1 MAQWWEGLS
10 VLQHVFLYTAA
21 PFTVVL
27 LIQAVLAFIGL
38 GGGSD
43 MDADG
48 SMDADADFDADSD
61 MDADTDAGADQ
72 QSGSKTPGFRF
83 FSIQG
88 IVAFF
93 CIFGWTGYALSQTAL
108 PDVPVILIATA
119 AGFAAMLLLGLMFHA
134 VRRLQASGNLRY
146 SNAVGSEAEVYIPI
160 PPQRTGRGK
169 VMVMVQQRLI
179 EAEALTDEP
188 QKLRTGEV
196 VRVVGN
202 IGNTL
207 IVKNRGE

>member
-1 MAQWWEGLS
+1 MTQWWEGLS
-10 VLQHVFLYTAA
+10 VLQHVFLYTAV

-27 LIQAVLAFIGL
+27 LVQAVLAFIGL

-48 SMDADADFDADSD
+48 SMDMDSDFDSDGD
-61 MDADTDAGADQ
+61 MDADADAGADQ
-72 QSGSKTPGFRF
+72 TADSKTPGFRF

-93 CIFGWTGYALSQTAL
+93 CIFGWTGYALTQTAL
-108 PDVPVILIATA
+108 PAMPVILIATA

-134 VRRLQASGNLRY
+134 VRNLQASGNIKY
-146 SNAVGSEAEVYIPI
+146 SNAFGKEAEVYIPI

-169 VMVMVQQRLI
+169 VMVTVQQRLV
-179 EAEALTDEP
+179 EAEAITDEP
-188 QKLRTGEV
+188 QKLRTGET

>member
-1 MAQWWEGLS
+1 MEQWWEGLS
-10 VLQHVFLYTAA
+10 VLQHVFLYTAV
-21 PFTVVL
+21 PFTIVL

-48 SMDADADFDADSD
+48 SMDADSDFDADSD
-61 MDADTDAGADQ
+61 MDADADGGADQ
-72 QSGSKTPGFRF
+72 PSGSKTPGFRF

-108 PDVPVILIATA
+108 PDALMILIATA

-134 VRRLQASGNLRY
+134 VRRLQASGNIKY
-146 SNAVGSEAEVYIPI
+146 SNAVGREAEVYIPI

-169 VMVMVQQRLI
+169 VMVLVQQRLI